1 MDRSVEQR
9 LLDLYVANVD
19 IVGEGFPVALNNQRR
34 EYIEAFNLAGI
45 PDRKDERYGLSDLR
59 TVFGSRE
66 WEYYFTPVQSYA
78 ARPDGFPTS
87 RYEIESDNGFCRA
100 TELRRL
106 DNGVVYG
113 SLRTAL
119 QEGESPALSHY
130 NTAADNKGSSL
141 TALNSAF
148 MQDGS
153 FVYVPDGVELDEPIL
168 ILHRYGAGREDV
180 MGFGRTLLVF
190 GAGCRARVQ
199 LIHAGGEHSG
209 SDSGGAG
216 SYLADYVREVC
227 VGEGADVHLSEV
239 CDFPQGSRLLLG
251 SYVRQEAGSRCE
263 IHTVDLG
270 KGAARLDYTADLKGR
285 EAESRLYGLYLHGAE
300 ERCDV
305 AVTVNHRVPDCRSY
319 ELVKG
324 VAAGEATGSFTGR
337 VYVAQDAQ
345 RTDAFQQSRN
355 LLLSPSAHI
364 YTRPQLEIYAD
375 DVKCSHGA
383 TVGQLDAE
391 AIYYMRQRGIGLD
404 EARRLQLHGF
414 LNDVISHCCCESFC
428 DWMTAQAER
437 KIETI

>member
-1 MDRSVEQR
+1 MNRSVEQR
-9 LLDLYVANVD
+9 LLDLYIANVD
-19 IVGEGFPVALNNQRR
+19 IVGEGFPAVLNGQRR

-45 PDRKDERYGLSDLR
+45 PGRKDERYGLSDLK
-59 TVFGSRE
+59 TLFGSRE
-66 WEYYFTPVQSYA
+66 WEHYFTPVRTDSRRTENFPS
-78 ARPDGFPTS
+78 ARYG
-87 RYEIESDNGFCRA
+87 IEVGNGFCP
-100 TELRRL
+100 EDMGLRRL
-106 DNGVVYG
+106 ENGVVYG
-113 SLRTAL
+113 SLRAAL
-119 QEGESPALSHY
+119 QEEEGLALPYY
-130 NTAADNKGSSL
+130 NTVADNKGASL

-153 FVYVPDGVELDEPIL
+153 FVCVPAGVRLDEPIL
-168 ILHRYGAGREDV
+168 IEHRYAAGDEDV

-199 LIHAGGEHSG
+199 FVHTGGRPAGGSC
-209 SDSGGAG
+209 
-216 SYLADYVREVC
+216 LADYIREVC
-227 VGEGADVHLSEV
+227 VGEGADVHLTEV
-239 CDFPQGSRLLLG
+239 CDFSQGSHLLLG

-270 KGAARLDYTADLKGR
+270 RGTARLDYTTDLTGR
-285 EAESRLYGLYLHGAE
+285 EAEARLYGLYLHGGR

-305 AVTVNHRVPDCRSY
+305 GVTVNHLAPECRSY

-324 VAAGEATGSFTGR
+324 VASGEAEGSFTGR

-355 LLLSPSAHI
+355 LLLSPAAHI

-383 TVGQLDAE
+383 TVGQLDTE
-391 AIYYMRQRGIGLD
+391 AIYYMRQRGIGLE

-414 LNDVISHCCCESFC
+414 VNDIISHCCCEGFC
-428 DWMTAQAER
+428 DWMTAQAEN
-437 KIETI
+437 KIATI

>member
-19 IVGEGFPVALNNQRR
+19 ILGEGFPVVLNSQRR
-34 EYIEAFNLAGI
+34 EYIETFNLVGI
-45 PDRKDERYGLSDLR
+45 PDRKDERYGLSDLH
-59 TVFGSRE
+59 TLFGSRE
-66 WEYYFTPVQSYA
+66 WEYYFTPVRSGA
-78 ARPDGFPTS
+78 ARREDLPAS
-87 RYEIESDNGFCRA
+87 RYVIEVDHGFCQK
-100 TELRRL
+100 TELGRL
-106 DNGVVYG
+106 ENGVVYG

-119 QEGESPALSHY
+119 SEPESVALPFY
-130 NTAADNKGSSL
+130 NTVADNKGASL

-153 FVYVPDGVELDEPIL
+153 FVYVPEGVELEEPIL
-168 ILHRYGAGREDV
+168 IVHRYGVGREDV
-180 MGFGRTLLVF
+180 MGFARTLLVF
-190 GAGCRARVQ
+190 GNGSRARVQ
-199 LIHAGGEHSG
+199 FIHVGGDVAENCVGG
-209 SDSGGAG
+209 ST
-216 SYLADYVREVC
+216 LTDYVREVY
-227 VGEGADVHLSEV
+227 VGERADVHLSEV
-239 CDFPQGSRLLLG
+239 CDFPRGHYFLSG

-305 AVTVNHRVPDCRSY
+305 AVTVNHLVPDCRSY

-391 AIYYMRQRGIGLD
+391 AIYYMRQRGIGLE

-414 LNDVISHCCCESFC
+414 LNDVISHCCCEDFC

-437 KIETI
+437 KIATI

>member
-1 MDRSVEQR
+1 MNRSVEQR

-19 IVGEGFPVALNNQRR
+19 IVGEGFSVGLNSQRR

-59 TVFGSRE
+59 TLFDSRE
-66 WEYYFTPVQSYA
+66 WEHYFTPVQLSA
-78 ARPDGFPTS
+78 LGGESLPSS
-87 RYEIESDNGFCRA
+87 RYRIEVNNGFCTE
-100 TELRRL
+100 TELCRL
-106 DNGVVYG
+106 ENGVVYG

-119 QEGESPALSHY
+119 QEEVDSARLHY
-130 NTAADNKGSSL
+130 NTVADNKGASL

-153 FVYVPDGVELDEPIL
+153 FVYVPEGVELDEPIL
-168 ILHRYGAGREDV
+168 VFHRYGAGAEDV

-199 LIHAGGEHSG
+199 LIHAGDHGEG
-209 SDSGGAG
+209 VDDRG
-216 SYLADYVREVC
+216 SYLADYVREIC

-239 CDFPQGSRLLLG
+239 SDFSGNCHLLLE
-251 SYVRQEAGSRCE
+251 SYVSQETRSRCE

-270 KGAARLDYTADLKGR
+270 EGTARLDYTTDLTGR
-285 EAESRLYGLYLHGAE
+285 EAESYLYGLYLHGE
-300 ERCDV
+300 RERCDV
-305 AVTVNHRVPDCRSY
+305 GVTVNHLVPECRSY
-319 ELVKG
+319 EMVKG
-324 VAAGEATGSFTGR
+324 VASGEATGSFTGR

-345 RTDAFQQSRN
+345 HTDAFQQSRN
-355 LLLSPSAHI
+355 LLLSPEAHI

-391 AIYYMRQRGIGLD
+391 AIYYMRQRGIGED

-414 LNDVISHCCCESFC
+414 VNDVISHCCCESFC
-428 DWMTAQAER
+428 DWMTARAER
-437 KIETI
+437 KIATI